1 MKYRCTN
8 IDNSLNYRYNFTL
21 NKYYKSMFDYCN
33 EIFFVGDN
41 GMRIHPYKMT
51 NGEYGYFD
59 YRFKMCREEKLKR
72 ILYETK
78 E

>member
-21 NKYYKSMFDYCN
+21 NKYYELVFDGIYDIC
-33 EIFFVGDN
+33 FVGDT
-41 GMRIHPYKMT
+41 GMIMYPFKMS

-59 YRFKMCREEKLKR
+59 YRFKMCRREEKLKR
-72 ILYETK
+72 ILYEK
-78 E
+78 